1 MLRSQDYFQKN
12 LAELPEAGPPKCPKD
27 LRTGEVAAR
36 AGVNVETLRY
46 YERRGLLAEPPRSR
60 SGYRCYPEVA
70 VERVR
75 QVKVLQELGF
85 SLADI
90 SSLLALRTDSPITC
104 NDLSRLARDKLAI
117 VEEKLAALRGVHD
130 ALIDVT
136 RSCCDSAHDHSA
148 CGRLQQLDPVT
159 RLDSNANHPH
169 TSAASQASLD
179 TEVLASNE
187 LK

>member
-1 MLRSQDYFQKN
+1 MLRSQGYFQKN
-12 LAELPEAGPPKCPKD
+12 PAEPPEADAPKGPTG
-27 LRTGEVAAR
+27 LRSGEAAAR

-46 YERRGLLAEPPRSR
+46 YERRGLLPEPARSR

-75 QVKVLQELGF
+75 QIKVLQQLGF
-85 SLADI
+85 SLTDI

-104 NDLSRLARDKLAI
+104 NDLVRLARDKLDVI
-117 VEEKLAALRGVHD
+117 EEKLAALQGVRD

-136 RSCCDSAHDHSA
+136 RSCCKSTHDHGA
-148 CGRLQQLDPVT
+148 CGRLQQLDPAT

-169 TSAASQASLD
+169 TSAATPASLD
-179 TEVLASNE
+179 TGPLAR
-187 LK
+187 KYPK